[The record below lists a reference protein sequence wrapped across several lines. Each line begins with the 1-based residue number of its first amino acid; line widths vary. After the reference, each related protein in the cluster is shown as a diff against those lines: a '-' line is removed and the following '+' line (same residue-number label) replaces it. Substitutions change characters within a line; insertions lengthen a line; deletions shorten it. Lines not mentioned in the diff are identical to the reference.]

1 MLEHEIIEHAQKC
14 VAAKLVMAENPV
26 EEGKFKFSSNLS
38 LEEM

>member
-1 MLEHEIIEHAQKC
+1 MVIEHAQKY
-14 VAAKLVMAENPV
+14 VAPNLEMAENPI